1 MHTHDWV
8 QREEWNRLDLEDHLQ
23 PTLRWS
29 RVLCY
34 WMGIAFG
41 SFLVATLLL
50 SVPLAVMLT
59 PIEGSLGHYAFI
71 VVLACIL
78 VLAVIAVVLY
88 TAVGVAHRRATTIRP
103 TQRSLALNKVTFL
116 VRQLSKSDCAR
127 LRKGITKPHSSL
139 TRLGFGAMPS
149 AKGALVELFSG
160 VGESQ
165 TLQKFCFSS
174 EAGRFGPSGEL
185 ARNLTRE
192 EERALVWGLQHAP
205 RLRALALCLDAYDI
219 MRPRA
224 LGNAIGCI
232 RSLKSLWVYDVQ
244 WPELLEALGK
254 GLTNMPRLRT
264 FHVFY
269 RIEEGNTTHNDLM
282 FNEAQWLMDEAF
294 AALSHVRSIR
304 IGAIANSFL

>member
-1 MHTHDWV
+1 M
-8 QREEWNRLDLEDHLQ
+8 
-23 PTLRWS
+23 
-29 RVLCY
+29 LCY

-41 SFLVATLLL
+41 FFLVLACLF
-50 SVPLAVMLT
+50 SVPLAVVMAPT
-59 PIEGSLGHYAFI
+59 NGSVGHYLF
-71 VVLACIL
+71 VGVLACIL
-78 VLAVIAVVLY
+78 VLASIALVLY
-88 TAVGVAHRRATTIRP
+88 LAVGVAHRRATTVRP
-103 TQRSLALNKVTFL
+103 TQRALALNRVTFL
-116 VRQLSKSDCAR
+116 VRQLSRRDCAR
-127 LRKGITKPHSSL
+127 LRHGITKPQSSL

-219 MRPRA
+219 MHPRV
-224 LGNAIGCI
+224 LGNAIGYI

-269 RIEEGNTTHNDLM
+269 RIQDGNTAHNDLM
-282 FNEAQWLMDEAF
+282 YREAKWLMEEAF
-294 AALSHVRSIR
+294 LALSNIRSIR